1 MSLNRRS
8 VLSNLASILAT
19 TSGITTVV
27 RTYRDI
33 DITKYA
39 SAGLPLL
46 ELQEPE
52 EAPDEEMTS
61 MMQIAFLDMK
71 ARVWFITW
79 GETPTSTYEALVQA
93 IRNKIGANFRLNETA
108 TGCWVINVTKVEGE
122 MPLFHFDIS
131 LRLKYYLDLKNA

>member
-1 MSLNRRS
+1 MSLNRRE

-19 TSGITTVV
+19 TTGITTVV

-33 DITKYA
+33 DIMKYA
-39 SAGLPLL
+39 STALPLI
-46 ELQEPE
+46 ELQEPD

-79 GETPTSTYEALVQA
+79 GENPTSAYEALVQA
-93 IRNKIGANFRLNETA
+93 VRNKIGANFKLNDTA
-108 TGCWVINVTKVEGE
+108 TGCWVVGVGKIEGE
-122 MPLFHFDIS
+122 MPLFHFDLA
-131 LRLKYYLDLKNA
+131 LRLKYYLSLQDV